1 MTAITMLPLPCRK
14 CRRLFIH
21 DPDNI
26 REYYQR
32 LFDGSTDKKALTEG
46 IDARSFEQT
55 AAQYKL
61 IDNTGVQIIVPY
73 AEKRELH
80 KSISKQH
87 LLP

>member
-1 MTAITMLPLPCRK
+1 M
-14 CRRLFIH
+14 
-21 DPDNI
+21 
-26 REYYQR
+26 
-32 LFDGSTDKKALTEG
+32 TEG

-80 KSISKQH
+80 KSISKQL